1 MAVYQITN
9 KQLLDNYAVVTL
21 LAMHEINIG
30 DSVTIAGVGAP
41 FNGTFTVWDVPEY
54 EFTGVNGEGELMF
67 NGAYPIANQI
77 LYPCTGANVSMV
89 ASSGT
94 LTHTP
99 VCTWIDGQDIADWV
113 GITYASDATFLDS
126 CASAS
131 NQFCY
136 RRRAESG
143 NFDSLTVVPGSD
155 VQLGTVMYGGA
166 LYRQR
171 GAIDQFASFTEM
183 GTAPVVGLSPV
194 IKQLLGLGS
203 HSVG

>member
-30 DSVTIAGVGAP
+30 DSVTVAGVGSP
-41 FNGTFTVWDVPEY
+41 FNGTFTVWAVPEY
-54 EFTGVNGEGELMF
+54 EFIGVNNQGELEF
-67 NGAYPIANQI
+67 NGSNPITNQI
-77 LYPCTGANVSMV
+77 LYPCTGSNVDLV
-89 ASSGT
+89 AATGT

-99 VCTWIDGQDIADWV
+99 TCTWVTGQNVADWV
-113 GITYASDATFLDS
+113 GITYASDSAFLDV
-126 CASAS
+126 CANAA

-143 NFDSLTVVPGSD
+143 NFDSLTTVPGQD
-155 VQLGTVMYGGA
+155 VFLGTQMYGGA

-171 GAIDQFASFTEM
+171 GSIDQFASFTEM

-194 IKQLLGLGS
+194 IKQLLGLGA

>member
-30 DSVTIAGVGAP
+30 DSITIAGVGSP
-41 FNGTFTVWDVPEY
+41 FNGTFTVWEVPEY
-54 EFTGVNGEGELMF
+54 EFIGVNNQGELLF
-67 NGAYPIANQI
+67 NGSNPIANQI
-77 LYPCTGANVSMV
+77 LYPCTGSNVDLV
-89 ASSGT
+89 AASGT

-99 VCTWIDGQDIADWV
+99 VCTWITGTDIADWV
-113 GITYASDATFLDS
+113 GITYASDATFLDA
-126 CASAS
+126 CATAS

-143 NFDSLTVVPGSD
+143 NFDSLTVVPGGD
-155 VQLGTVMYGGA
+155 AKLGTIMYGGA

-171 GAIDQFASFTEM
+171 GSIDQFASFTEM

-194 IKQLLGLGS
+194 IKQLLGLGA

>member
-21 LAMHEINIG
+21 LAMHDINIG
-30 DSVTIAGVGAP
+30 DSVTIAGVGSP
-41 FNGTFTVWDVPEY
+41 FNGTFTVWEVPEY
-54 EFTGVNGEGELMF
+54 EFIGVNNQGELMY
-67 NGAYPIANQI
+67 NGSNPIANQI
-77 LYPCTGANVSMV
+77 LYKCTGSNVDL
-89 ASSGT
+89 AAATGT
-94 LTHTP
+94 LTFTAT
-99 VCTWIDGQDIADWV
+99 CTWITGTDIADWV
-113 GITYASDATFLDS
+113 GITYASDSAYLDA
-126 CASAS
+126 CASAA

-143 NFDSLTVVPGSD
+143 NFDSLTVVPGGD
-155 VQLGTVMYGGA
+155 AKLGTIMYGGA

-194 IKQLLGLGS
+194 IKQLLGLGA

>member
-1 MAVYQITN
+1 VAVYQITN

-21 LAMHEINIG
+21 LAVHDINIG
-30 DSVTIAGVGAP
+30 DSVTIAGVGSP
-41 FNGTFTVWDVPEY
+41 FNGTFTVWEVPEY
-54 EFTGVNGEGELMF
+54 EFIGVNNQGELMY
-67 NGAYPIANQI
+67 NGSNPIANQI
-77 LYPCTGANVSMV
+77 LYKCTGSNVDLV
-89 ASSGT
+89 AASGT
-94 LTHTP
+94 LTFTAT
-99 VCTWIDGQDIADWV
+99 CTWITGTDIADWV
-113 GITYASDATFLDS
+113 GITYASDSAYLDA

-143 NFDSLTVVPGSD
+143 NFDSLTVVPGGD
-155 VQLGTVMYGGA
+155 AKLGTIMYGGA

-194 IKQLLGLGS
+194 IKQLLGLGA